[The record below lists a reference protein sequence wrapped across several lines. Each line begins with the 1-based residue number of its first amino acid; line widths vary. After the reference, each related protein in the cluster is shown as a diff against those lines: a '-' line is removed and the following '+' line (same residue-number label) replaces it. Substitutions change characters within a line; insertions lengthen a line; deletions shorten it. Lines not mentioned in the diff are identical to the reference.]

1 MRLFTAYV
9 LCCWHGEDE
18 AQAFFIL
25 RVSCFCSV
33 VPAGSTSCPRP
44 AAPGLWAAVP
54 WDGASGRS

>member
-1 MRLFTAYV
+1 MCLFTAYV

-54 WDGASGRS
+54 